1 MIHEEAMQSKIY
13 IVVPVFNRKLWTK
26 RFLHC
31 MRAQTFRN
39 FEVIVV
45 DDGSTDGTTQLVSN
59 EFTEAKL
66 LRGDGNLWWTGA
78 INLGIR
84 YAMSQASMT
93 DAVLVINDDVEVYPN
108 YVETL
113 HRLWK
118 SMPRTLIGSIL
129 VDIENP
135 DVIYNGGNMVN
146 WWTAKKTALHRGER
160 LANFDK
166 NQHVDVSFLTG
177 RGTLIPVQVFHDIG
191 LYDEKHFQQCGDT
204 ELPVRAKK
212 AGYRLIVSYGAI
224 VKGPLTTSDH
234 LNVSDHYS
242 LKDLR
247 PYFLSIKSNGRLK
260 YRYFFSLKTATSPLQ
275 FISFL
280 TLDLLRVTCH
290 FLLRLKFN
298 VSDVD
303 A

>member
-1 MIHEEAMQSKIY
+1 MIHEEATHSKIY
-13 IVVPVFNRKLWTK
+13 IVLPVFNRKLWTK

-31 MRAQTFRN
+31 MREQTFRN
-39 FEVIVV
+39 FDVIVV
-45 DDGSTDGTTQLVSN
+45 DDGSTDGTTQLVSS

-84 YAMSQASMT
+84 YAISQASMT
-93 DAVLVINDDVEVYPN
+93 DAILVINDDIEVYPN

-118 SMPRTLIGSIL
+118 SMPRTLIGSVL

-135 DVIYNGGNMVN
+135 EVIYNGGNMIN
-146 WWTAKKTALHRGER
+146 WWSAKMTALNRGER

-166 NQHVDVSFLTG
+166 EHHVDVSVLTG
-177 RGTLIPVQVFHDIG
+177 RGTLIPVQVFYDIG
-191 LYDEKHFQQCGDT
+191 LYDDKHFQQCGDT

-224 VKGPLTTSDH
+224 VKTPLTTSH
-234 LNVSDHYS
+234 HVNVSDHYA
-242 LKDLR
+242 LKDLG
-247 PYFLSIKSNGRLK
+247 PYFLGIKSNCRLK

-280 TLDLLRVTCH
+280 TFDVLRVTCH
-290 FLLRLKFN
+290 FLLRLK
-298 VSDVD
+298 VT
-303 A
+303 